1 MDKTFLRMARRT
13 INTIDDFISLEG
25 ELLGESRWIEIN
37 QEIINHFADVTFDHQ
52 WIHID
57 HERALVESPYKST
70 IAHGYLTLSL
80 LPYLLD
86 DIIEVNNLEYLV
98 NYGIKDM
105 TYKSVVL
112 SGNRIRLVAT
122 LNKAKDLGNICKAD
136 IHCRFE
142 IDGQDE
148 PALEGSIIY
157 LYYFT

>member
-1 MDKTFLRMARRT
+1 MAKRI
-13 INTIDDFISLEG
+13 INSIDDLIVLKG
-25 ELLGESRWIEIN
+25 ELLGESKWIEIS
-37 QEIINHFADVTFDHQ
+37 QEVINCFADATFDHQ

-57 HERALVESPYKST
+57 SERALVESPYKST

-86 DIIEVNNLEYLV
+86 DIIEVNNLEHLV

-105 TYKSVVL
+105 TYKSAVL

-122 LNKAKDLGNICKAD
+122 LNKAKDIGNICQTE

-142 IDGQDE
+142 IEGQDS

-157 LYYFT
+157 LYYFK